1 MVDTS
6 ALNELIAALRIETAQ
21 NSISPETIAGILYRI
36 SALLAGATTDKEMEG
51 FHNLQSLVG
60 ALQQQSA
67 LLLQQST
74 TLQQQANLQQ
84 QDLTQLQDKVEDNED
99 DIAKLQPSLTSLQA
113 KYQGL
118 RDTLFIAAEVKD
130 RFLTIRGAQPLLDRN
145 TVPYIFRRTRKVNRI
160 RYRDAQG
167 NTKKRK
173 TKKRKGWHIMGG
185 YDTIRL
191 NERFEVSIDY
201 RVHGKPKLEQSFSYH
216 PMDFIKISTDKR
228 GKKQVAYGKSMVS
241 LWDDKLGKER
251 VVKLRYGI
259 AFAHNMQSNLVIQN
273 LHSNIAEFS
282 VIYDPV
288 DKSWSFG
295 K

>member
-6 ALNELIAALRIETAQ
+6 ALNTLIAALRMETAQ

-36 SALLAGATTDKEMEG
+36 SALLDGVTTDKEMEG
-51 FHNLQSLVG
+51 FHNLNQGLN
-60 ALQQQSA
+60 
-67 LLLQQST
+67 
-74 TLQQQANLQQ
+74 TLQQDLGDLQLLVKALQGRMQLNENAITSIQSEISKLQQ
-84 QDLTQLQDKVEDNED
+84 
-99 DIAKLQPSLTSLQA
+99 KLSN
-113 KYQGL
+113 L
-118 RDTLFIAAEVKD
+118 RDTIFIAAEVKE
-130 RFLTIRGAQPLLDRN
+130 RLLTIKGAQPLLDRK
-145 TVPYIFRRTRKVNRI
+145 TFPYIFRRTRKVNRI

-173 TKKRKGWHIMGG
+173 SKKLKGWHIMGG
-185 YDTIRL
+185 YDTIRI
-191 NERFEVSIDY
+191 NANGEVSIDY

-251 VVKLRYGI
+251 VVKLKYGI
-259 AFAHNMQSNLVIQN
+259 AFAYNNMQANMIIQN
-273 LHSNIAEFS
+273 LHSNIAEFNI
-282 VIYDPV
+282 IYDPV